1 MNRGEIKDL
10 KIISFKVIIIII
22 IMKNLYEKCLSYGN
36 IVLQLRILKTVY
48 NNILL

>member
-1 MNRGEIKDL
+1 MNRDEIKDL
-10 KIISFKVIIIII
+10 KIISFKVIIII

>member
-1 MNRGEIKDL
+1 MNRGEIKNL
-10 KIISFKVIIIII
+10 KIISFKVIIII

>member
-10 KIISFKVIIIII
+10 KIISFKVIIII

>member
-22 IMKNLYEKCLSYGN
+22 MKNLYEKCLNYSN